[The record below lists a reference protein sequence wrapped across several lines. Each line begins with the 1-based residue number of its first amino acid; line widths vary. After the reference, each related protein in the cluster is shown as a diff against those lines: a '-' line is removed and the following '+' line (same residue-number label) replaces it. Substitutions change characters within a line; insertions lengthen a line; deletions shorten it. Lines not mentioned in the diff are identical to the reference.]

1 MVDNNILADADNAPT
16 GRFHLKAIFVASM
29 GFFTDAYDLFAIST
43 ALPLIEF
50 QFGLTAKSDTFLVG
64 LVGAAVLIG
73 AVIGALTFGR
83 IGDVMGRKYVYGL
96 EMTILVIFAIV
107 SAFSVNVYMLI
118 IVRFLLGIGI
128 GGDYPISSTIMSE
141 YSNVKSRGKMVQTV
155 FAMQGFGL
163 LLGAVIGLIA
173 IRTMPA
179 DYAWRFMLA
188 FGAIPAGS
196 VIYLRRKI
204 KETPRYSLQT
214 KGDAVAAAA
223 AVEDIT
229 HKKINVDEKTVKV
242 QKVSFR
248 KYLPYLIGTAGSWF
262 LFDMAF
268 YGTSINNSLVFASIG
283 YGSAGL
289 ATVAAAIHTAYNT
302 AVGNIIIAAAFE
314 IPGYWIAFGLIDRAG
329 RKLLQW
335 AGFAVMGIVY
345 LTLAILYTP
354 ISADIPIFIG
364 LYGASFLFA
373 NIGPNST
380 TFILPTELFPT
391 QIRTTAHGISAGAG
405 KTGAAI
411 FTFLVPT
418 IIVALGLPGLFA
430 ILTVLA
436 FVAVTITLIFIKE
449 TKEKSLEQTSTAPN
463 INLKL

>member
-1 MVDNNILADADNAPT
+1 MVEDQNILNQADRAPT

-43 ALPLIEF
+43 ALPLIVSASVF
-50 QFGLTAKSDTFLVG
+50 DVTNHFVQG

-83 IGDVMGRKYVYGL
+83 IGDIRGRKYVYGV
-96 EMTILVIFAIV
+96 EMAILVTFAVI
-107 SAFSVNVYMLI
+107 SAFSVNIWMLI
-118 IVRFLLGIGI
+118 ITRLLLGIGI

-173 IRTMPA
+173 IHTMPVN
-179 DYAWRFMLA
+179 YAWRFMLG
-188 FGAIPAGS
+188 FGAIPAAS

-214 KGDAVAAAA
+214 KGDVKAAAA

-229 HKKINVDEKTVKV
+229 GSKIDVKDSNINVSKKSGILT
-242 QKVSFR
+242 
-248 KYLPYLIGTAGSWF
+248 KYIALLIGTAGSWF

-268 YGTSINNSLVFASIG
+268 YGTSINNSIIFNAIG
-283 YGSAGL
+283 YGSVTNAVL
-289 ATVAAAIHTAYNT
+289 SASNT
-302 AVGNIIIAAAFE
+302 AIGNIIIAAAFE
-314 IPGYWIAFGLIDRAG
+314 IPGYWIAFGLIDRVG
-329 RKLLQW
+329 RKFLQW
-335 AGFAVMGIVY
+335 MGFSVMGIIY
-345 LTLAILYTP
+345 LIFALAFAPLK
-354 ISADIPIFIG
+354 ADIPLFIG
-364 LYGASFLFA
+364 LYGLSFLFA

-391 QIRTTAHGISAGAG
+391 QVRTTAHGISAGAG

-411 FTFLVPT
+411 FTFALPS
-418 IIVALGLPGLFA
+418 IEAALGLKGVFA
-430 ILTVLA
+430 LLTG
-436 FVAVTITLIFIKE
+436 FSFIAVIITLLFIRE
-449 TKEKSLEQTSTAPN
+449 TKQKSLEQTSRQDSVMAH
-463 INLKL
+463 